1 MLSWDGLGR
10 GNMGRSKTFKRSVS
24 TNKKDSKDSKEVK
37 KVL

>member
-10 GNMGRSKTFKRSVS
+10 GNTGRSKTFKRSVS
-24 TNKKDSKDSKEVK
+24 ANKKDSKEVK